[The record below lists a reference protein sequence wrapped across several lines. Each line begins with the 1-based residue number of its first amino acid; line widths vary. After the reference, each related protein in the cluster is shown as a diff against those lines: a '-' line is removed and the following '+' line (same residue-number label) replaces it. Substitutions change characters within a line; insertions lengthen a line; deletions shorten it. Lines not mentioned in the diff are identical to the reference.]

1 MYKSFK
7 EKTIDVKGYDKF
19 NNKYNTFNECCEC
32 DIIFLC
38 LPTKFDETI
47 NMYNKD
53 SIHEVYNDLSL
64 KNIKVL
70 LL

>member
-19 NNKYNTFNECCEC
+19 NNKYNNFNECCEY

-38 LPTKFDETI
+38 LLTKFDETI
-47 NMYNKD
+47 KMYNKD
-53 SIHEVYNDLSL
+53 SIHEVCNDLTL